1 MAKKRANGEGSIH
14 RLPSG
19 SWQTQ
24 IMDGYKP
31 DGTRKFKTITAPT
44 QSALKKQKLEYDKK
58 KSDGTLSDKEYTF
71 AEWAVIW
78 FEHHKNTIS
87 ATTQE
92 GYKYTLRILHDYF
105 GHRKLALLF

>member
-1 MAKKRANGEGSIH
+1 MARKRSNGEGSIH

-44 QSALKKQKLEYDKK
+44 QSALKKQKLEI
-58 KSDGTLSDKEYTF
+58 LSQLLDFLVLVHYFQKCSLI
-71 AEWAVIW
+71 AV
-78 FEHHKNTIS
+78 
-87 ATTQE
+87 
-92 GYKYTLRILHDYF
+92 LD
-105 GHRKLALLF
+105 